1 MSADVIEAA
10 CLVIDAYRRVAE
22 VARELGVHENL
33 LHAWVRDEQRRMAA
47 AEGAAGRRPDGRIPV
62 VESHFR
68 NSSLAVRGFYCVCVR
83 VRS

>member
-1 MSADVIEAA
+1 
-10 CLVIDAYRRVAE
+10 
-22 VARELGVHENL
+22 L

-83 VRS
+83 VRR